1 MIMIQ
6 SRNAAFS
13 PKTIVAAFMLALAVL
28 GVSAPAQAEEGAQ
41 KEESRAQQLMGD
53 VTPKLADLT
62 DDVLYGD
69 VWERGELSKR
79 DRSLVTVSVLIAINR
94 PEQLR
99 SHLGLALK
107 NGVTKEELAETITH
121 SAFYTGWPNAVNAA
135 LIAKEVF
142 KEH

>member
-62 DDVLYGD
+62 A
-69 VWERGELSKR
+69 VWSPSAC
-79 DRSLVTVSVLIAINR
+79 SLRLTVPNSCGPI
-94 PEQLR
+94 
-99 SHLGLALK
+99 
-107 NGVTKEELAETITH
+107 
-121 SAFYTGWPNAVNAA
+121 SAW
-135 LIAKEVF
+135 
-142 KEH
+142 H